1 MKGIRKNSWDFVL
14 NCVRDSKLTWLRIWA
29 PEIYMTHIHVLW
41 DCLHSV
47 HPPVMFSSLMYV
59 FLAGVSYLIRARCTL
74 SFFFF
79 FNPPTCCQCVPW
91 PVDWNMPAVCLTTF
105 DAKWLIYLLCNTP
118 ILLLWNP
125 PPLCFHLRNLGV
137 DVVHFIRHWLCK
149 TVFLLLTSGCW
160 AVTCWD
166 DIVLFIDCT
175 FVCLSGPLQ
184 RSHRMSWPLI
194 NSTGLV
200 RACYP
205 VHFLANCSSH

>member
-1 MKGIRKNSWDFVL
+1 
-14 NCVRDSKLTWLRIWA
+14 
-29 PEIYMTHIHVLW
+29 MTHIQVLW
-41 DCLHSV
+41 GL
-47 HPPVMFSSLMYV
+47 SSLSSSSGGVFKLYV
-59 FLAGVSYLIRARCTL
+59 CLSCWCLISHSCSL
-74 SFFFF
+74 YSLDIFVFSL
-79 FNPPTCCQCVPW
+79 PPSCCQCVSW

-125 PPLCFHLRNLGV
+125 PRICFHLRNLWV

-160 AVTCWD
+160 ALTCWD
-166 DIVLFIDCT
+166 GIVLFIDCT

-184 RSHRMSWPLI
+184 PSHRMSWPLI

>member
-1 MKGIRKNSWDFVL
+1 MSSRN
-14 NCVRDSKLTWLRIWA
+14 
-29 PEIYMTHIHVLW
+29 IY
-41 DCLHSV
+41 DPYSCLV
-47 HPPVMFSSLMYV
+47 GLSSLSSSSGDV
-59 FLAGVSYLIRARCTL
+59 FKLDVCLSCRRLISHSCSLYSLDVFVS
-74 SFFFF
+74 SS
-79 FNPPTCCQCVPW
+79 PPPCCQCVPW

-118 ILLLWNP
+118 NLLLWNP

-149 TVFLLLTSGCW
+149 TVFLLLASGCW
-160 AVTCWD
+160 ALTCWD
-166 DIVLFIDCT
+166 GIVLFIDCT

-184 RSHRMSWPLI
+184 PSHRMSWPLI

>member
-1 MKGIRKNSWDFVL
+1 MSCGTVFTQFILRWCFQAWCMSFLPASHISFVL
-14 NCVRDSKLTWLRIWA
+14 VVLSLFFNIFFYPPPPPHAVSVSLGLLIETCPQSVWRHSMPSGWFICSV
-29 PEIYMTHIHVLW
+29 THRSS
-41 DCLHSV
+41 CCETPLHSASIWGILEW
-47 HPPVMFSSLMYV
+47 MWCISS
-59 FLAGVSYLIRARCTL
+59 
-74 SFFFF
+74 
-79 FNPPTCCQCVPW
+79 
-91 PVDWNMPAVCLTTF
+91 D
-105 DAKWLIYLLCNTP
+105 
-118 ILLLWNP
+118 IL
-125 PPLCFHLRNLGV
+125 
-137 DVVHFIRHWLCK
+137 LCK

>member
-1 MKGIRKNSWDFVL
+1 MSSRN
-14 NCVRDSKLTWLRIWA
+14 
-29 PEIYMTHIHVLW
+29 IY
-41 DCLHSV
+41 DPYSCLV
-47 HPPVMFSSLMYV
+47 GLSSLSSSSGDV
-59 FLAGVSYLIRARCTL
+59 FKLDVCLSCRRLISHSCSLYSL

-79 FNPPTCCQCVPW
+79 LSPPPTCCQCVPW